1 MADFQIEN
9 TQNTLYLDKGG
20 QPVNGYRIRV
30 RLLQWDELH
39 DINVPSLDP
48 PIVAAAVQ
56 KLIEQR
62 TALDNLGSG

>member
-1 MADFQIEN
+1 MADFAIEN

-39 DINVPSLDP
+39 DINVPSMDP
-48 PIVAAAVQ
+48 QVVAEAIQ
-56 KLIEQR
+56 KLIAQR
-62 TALDNLGSG
+62 QALADLGAG